1 MQMTKTGIFLRK
13 QQLALLLIPVFFINA
28 CAMSIPG
35 SDQSSPAI
43 ESFST
48 RITGNGTKLFVYQL
62 ELPIDKNAR
71 TEADERHYE
80 RTGLPKEYYFNRH
93 IKSKIDTRLKQKIA
107 STGFCTTGYI
117 TLDRI
122 IGKSSASIRGECKEG
137 YSS

>member
-1 MQMTKTGIFLRK
+1 MIRTGIFSQR
-13 QQLALLLIPVFFINA
+13 QQCALVLTLVLLVSA
-28 CAMSIPG
+28 CAGDILG
-35 SDQSSPAI
+35 LDQSSPAI

-48 RITGNGTKLFVYQL
+48 KVTGNGTKLFIYQL
-62 ELPIDKNAR
+62 ELPMDRNAR

-80 RTGLPKEYYFNRH
+80 RTGLPKEYYFDRH
-93 IKSKIDTRLKQKIA
+93 VKSKIDTRLKQKIA

-137 YSS
+137 YSSS